1 MAHMNENPVIP
12 SSELAPRAANGQLQP
27 GARLNPAGRPANSGG
42 GIRRT
47 IETLFSFMNE
57 PEVQARLRDALRKEA
72 EEHPFRFARQFII
85 PATPHKHRKE
95 LRARI
100 RAAEQ
105 AAYEQ
110 AQSAFSGVSK
120 TDAP

>member
-1 MAHMNENPVIP
+1 MTLMNENPLNPISKIDRDP
-12 SSELAPRAANGQLQP
+12 NGQLRP
-27 GARLNPAGRPANSGG
+27 GSVLNPNGRPRSGSGG

-47 IETLFSFMNE
+47 LETLFDFMNE

-100 RAAEQ
+100 RAAEV
-105 AAYEQ
+105 AAFEK
-110 AQSAFSGVSK
+110 AAAPFSNGLK
-120 TDAP
+120 TQ